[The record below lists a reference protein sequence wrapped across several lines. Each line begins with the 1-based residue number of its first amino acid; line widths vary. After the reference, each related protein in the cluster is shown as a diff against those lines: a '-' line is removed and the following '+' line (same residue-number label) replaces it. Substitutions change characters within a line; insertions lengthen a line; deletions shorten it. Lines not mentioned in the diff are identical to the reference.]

1 MNNASELA
9 QENDA
14 LRERLS
20 LLSEASLRINESLRS
35 RLPAIMDLRKPPS
48 QGSLPAPCTG
58 GRVPGLRRCEGRHPP
73 SPSVS
78 DPAGPVPGWD
88 ACLTRSLVCACF
100 PRGLLL
106 ARTADGN
113 YQRVGPHPAVSGADG
128 SSAAQPLMP
137 ATGPPECLCGTSGSA
152 RPDRPH

>member
-1 MNNASELA
+1 MKNASELA
-9 QENDA
+9 QENEA

-58 GRVPGLRRCEGRHPP
+58 GRVPGLCRCEGRHPP

-78 DPAGPVPGWD
+78 DPAGPAPVGTLASPVRWYVL
-88 ACLTRSLVCACF
+88 ASLVAF
-100 PRGLLL
+100 YWPGPLTVITNSSDSILPSLAQMVPR
-106 ARTADGN
+106 RHS
-113 YQRVGPHPAVSGADG
+113 P
-128 SSAAQPLMP
+128 
-137 ATGPPECLCGTSGSA
+137 
-152 RPDRPH
+152 